1 MEALRSRRSYDAEFK
16 RDAIKLVTQ
25 GGRRA
30 SEVAKGLGINENLIY
45 RWIKQHKEDPQ
56 NSFPGKGRLK
66 PEDEELRQI
75 KKELQDVKEERYI
88 LKKAVGIFSKT
99 QR

>member
-16 RDAIKLVTQ
+16 RDALKLVTE

-45 RWIKQHKEDPQ
+45 RWIKQQAEDPR

-66 PEDEELRQI
+66 PEDEEIRQL
-75 KKELQDVKEERYI
+75 KKELQDTKEERDI
-88 LKKAVGIFSKT
+88 LKKVVGIFSKT